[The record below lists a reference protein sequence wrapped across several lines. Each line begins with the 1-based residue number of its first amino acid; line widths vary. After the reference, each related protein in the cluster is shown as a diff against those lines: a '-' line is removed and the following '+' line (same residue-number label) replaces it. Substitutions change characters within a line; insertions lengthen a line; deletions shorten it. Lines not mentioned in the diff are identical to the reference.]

1 MENSEN
7 KKAEKLVLSWLCT
20 QTGKKIPA
28 GVAFFNE
35 TQGDYRL
42 KIDAF
47 PEDKIVYLKPTG
59 ARDGNAYYRVETAV
73 RRGGQVTH
81 RAQIGTGYSKTA
93 SGLPVFMDVGPY
105 SKTLMMEDE
114 KSE

>member
-1 MENSEN
+1 LEN
-7 KKAEKLVLSWLCT
+7 KEIKKTEKLILSWLCN

-47 PEDKIVYLKPTG
+47 PEDKLVYLKPTG
-59 ARDGNAYYRVETAV
+59 THEGTVCYRVETAV
-73 RRGGQVTH
+73 KRAGQVTH
-81 RAQIGTGYSKTA
+81 RAQIGTGYSQA
-93 SGLPVFMDVGPY
+93 RGGLPVCMDVGPY

-114 KSE
+114 KTE